1 MKNLTTYLLLGVSL
15 SMPLTVMAAPDLND
29 VTMDV
34 INLDDSHADAVMKQI
49 DLPSMAE
56 RGEQERDDH
65 SRSTKV
71 NGHNDLSVKE
81 REMEGENKMSQERVN
96 EMERENQMEQER
108 NNEMERENQMEQERD
123 NEMERENT
131 TQQEQQLDR
140 DTDHGVNDG
149 DHSGMSSGGRR

>member
-1 MKNLTTYLLLGVSL
+1 MKKLTTCLLLGASL
-15 SMPLTVMAAPDLND
+15 SLPLSVMAAPDLDD

-56 RGEQERDDH
+56 RGEQERDH
-65 SRSTKV
+65 HNRSTKV
-71 NGHNDLSVKE
+71 SERNDLSVKE
-81 REMEGENKMSQERVN
+81 REMENENKMSQERVN
-96 EMERENQMEQER
+96 EMQRENQME
-108 NNEMERENQMEQERD
+108 REHE

-131 TQQEQQLDR
+131 IQQEQQIDR

-149 DHSGMSSGGRR
+149 DHNMNAGAMH